1 MATNFYF
8 NNFKSRGE
16 QGLIEDL
23 IIESIRMY
31 GIDLYYLPRTVVN
44 YSNEFREQEYST
56 FNQALGLEMYIKNV
70 DGFDG
75 EGEFL
80 SSFGVEVREQITF
93 SVAVRTFNAEV
104 GNNITRVRP
113 LESDLIWFPLRNALY
128 TIKYVNVRPVF
139 YQMGALQFYDVVC
152 ELFEYSSEVFNTG
165 VFEIDNTYNSLLTTA
180 TTFDINAEDGSNIL
194 TETGDMLYLE
204 EYMIDTLSTNAQND
218 FFGAQS
224 LEILDFTHKD
234 PFSESDRRA

>member
-23 IIESIRMY
+23 IIETIRMY
-31 GIDLYYLPRTVVN
+31 GIDLYYLPRTIVN

-180 TTFDINAEDGSNIL
+180 TTFDINTEDNSNIL
-194 TETGDMLYLE
+194 TESGDMMYLE

-224 LEILDFTHKD
+224 LEILDFTNKD